1 MASVRTQ
8 PTVEQERASTLMRLG
23 FDSTQAFLLAA
34 TRDGG
39 QHVETDE
46 VRRLLDMG
54 CSHETALRILL

>member
-8 PTVEQERASTLMRLG
+8 PTVEQERASSLMRLG

-39 QHVETDE
+39 EHVETDE

-54 CSHETALRILL
+54 CSHATAVRILL

>member
-8 PTVEQERASTLMRLG
+8 PTVEQERASSLMRLG

-34 TRDGG
+34 TRTGG
-39 QHVETDE
+39 DHVETDE

-54 CSHETALRILL
+54 CSHETAVRILL

>member
-8 PTVEQERASTLMRLG
+8 PTVEQERASALMRLG

-39 QHVETDE
+39 EHVETDE

-54 CSHETALRILL
+54 CSHETAVRILL

>member
-23 FDSTQAFLLAA
+23 FNSTQAFLLAA
-34 TRDGG
+34 TRTGG
-39 QHVETDE
+39 EHIETDE

-54 CSHETALRILL
+54 CSHETAVRILL